1 MKFKDLEESIR
12 RAEGNIKHE
21 GMYITEE
28 ERELIRQ
35 KAKGNLTQDEFIK
48 KVVELHTTELEYET
62 ISEELKEIG
71 FEREE
76 EYK

>member
-1 MKFKDLEESIR
+1 MKFKDIEESIR

-21 GMYITEE
+21 GMYITDE
-28 ERELIRQ
+28 ERELIRE

-48 KVVELHTTELEYET
+48 KVIKLHEKELEYET
-62 ISEELKEIG
+62 MPEDLKQIG
-71 FEREE
+71 FEREV

>member
-1 MKFKDLEESIR
+1 MKFKDIEESIR

-21 GMYITEE
+21 GMYITDE
-28 ERELIRQ
+28 ERELIRE

-48 KVVELHTTELEYET
+48 KVVELHTTELEYKT